1 MAAETGSGKTG
12 AFCLPVIQIA
22 FETIRDKATGKSSR
36 GGVAVDV
43 PKDLLLNPYDR
54 GDKLG

>member
-12 AFCLPVIQIA
+12 AFCLPVIQIVH
-22 FETIRDKATGKSSR
+22 ESLKEKAK
-36 GGVAVDV
+36 GGGQVGGAVGGA
-43 PKDLLLNPYDR
+43 KKLGMNPFDR

>member
-12 AFCLPVIQIA
+12 AFCLPVIQIVH
-22 FETIRDKATGKSSR
+22 ESLKEKAK
-36 GGVAVDV
+36 GGGQVGDV
-43 PKDLLLNPYDR
+43 GGAKKLGMNPFDR